1 MDAGV
6 RQRARLT
13 MLVAGLSGAVI
24 GLLVWSSPP
33 AGSAPGDELLP
44 DLRVEQPGEIYIA
57 KGKKAVRLRTS
68 NSVSN
73 VGAGPLEIYS
83 GDEDDLCGAGGVR
96 TFQRIF
102 EDTVNTPGYF
112 NRKNPAEAESFE
124 TVDSG
129 CSRYH
134 PAHDHWHFDNFAR
147 YTLVRESNGAIV
159 GKSKKVSFCVIDTGR
174 PHPGLPGSPGE
185 SYYPQDP
192 EGGNPQFPTCSATS
206 VDGLSI
212 GWEDTY
218 GAALPGQG
226 INITPGEV
234 PAGEE
239 AAGTVD
245 FLLGIIPIHPGLATG
260 GGQRP
265 VHAVRRA
272 AGRVRHPGARSY
284 G

>member
-1 MDAGV
+1 
-6 RQRARLT
+6 

-226 INITPGEV
+226 INITGLRGKRFCLVLETDP
-234 PAGEE
+234 PA
-239 AAGTVD
+239 
-245 FLLGIIPIHPGLATG
+245 PGLENGALVEEHEDDNVYV
-260 GGQRP
+260 QRLRTTFRKEIVKP
-265 VHAVRRA
+265 VD
-272 AGRVRHPGARSY
+272 GACKAPL
-284 G
+284 